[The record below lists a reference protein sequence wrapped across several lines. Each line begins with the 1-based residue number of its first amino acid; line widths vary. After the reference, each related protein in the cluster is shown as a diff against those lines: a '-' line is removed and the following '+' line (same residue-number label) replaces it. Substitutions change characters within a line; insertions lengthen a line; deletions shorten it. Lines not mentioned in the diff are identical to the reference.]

1 MELDNFARY
10 WRYRLFSGKPVYRVR
25 VRRLLELVDAERRGW
40 AITRRIAST
49 LEQYGLRTDPDFQDA
64 WIDGLVAIRLIA
76 GGETENTGG
85 GTGDNE
91 SETQLETG
99 PNGALADHIED
110 GPGAEQTLPAVEIA
124 PVAEV
129 LSVPMGDVG
138 LVEVPV
144 SSSPDPIIRISS
156 IPSANRG
163 VMSVLLTDDIE
174 KATTLMS
181 FEGYSQLAIMQGAR
195 EVRGMITWESIA
207 RRSMLAPEPE
217 TVADCRTDAHVI
229 DSDAGLFD
237 ALPTIERYGY
247 VLVRSKERT
256 ITGIITA
263 SDFAVE
269 LGEHS
274 YAFMCLKTIEML
286 IRKKLHPCLGAAD
299 LLDLEEHSKA
309 RKESDPAQLTF
320 GENVRLLERD
330 AIWARLRVNIDKT
343 EFVKRLLETRDIR
356 NDIMHFSPDPLGQ
369 KQKRSLKQMEDF
381 LRQVFV

>member
-1 MELDNFARY
+1 MQLDDFAQY
-10 WRYRLFSGKPVYRVR
+10 WRERLLGGKPVYRVR
-25 VRRLLELVDAERRGW
+25 VRRLLELADAERRGW

-49 LEQYGLRTDPDFQDA
+49 LERHGLRTDPDFQDA
-64 WIDGLVAIRLIA
+64 WIDGLVAIKLVA
-76 GGETENTGG
+76 GDGDENLGNG
-85 GTGDNE
+85 AGVNE
-91 SETQLETG
+91 SGTQLGLE
-99 PNGALADHIED
+99 PD
-110 GPGAEQTLPAVEIA
+110 GPLANHIGDGPEVEQIPAAVEIA
-124 PVAEV
+124 PVAEA
-129 LSVPMGDVG
+129 LSVPIGDVG

-144 SSSPDPIIRISS
+144 ASTADPIIRISS

-163 VMSVLLTDDIE
+163 VLSVLLTDDIE
-174 KATTLMS
+174 RATTLMS
-181 FEGYSQLAIMQGAR
+181 FEGFSQLAIMQGAR

-207 RRSMLAPEPE
+207 RRSMVAPDPE

-237 ALPTIERYGY
+237 ALPTIEKYGY

-274 YAFMCLKTIEML
+274 YAFMCLRTIEML
-286 IRKKLHPCLGAAD
+286 VRKKLHPCLGAAD
-299 LLDLEEHSKA
+299 LSDLEEHSKA

-330 AIWARLRVNIDKT
+330 EIWARLRVNIDKS

-369 KQKRSLKQMEDF
+369 KQKRNLKQMEDF